1 MLGPEMPCWLGLHA
15 SAEAVDIEAGQ
26 LLKQMNAF
34 GMLRN
39 TEGVPGGGALRG
51 SLLKERLS
59 NRLIKNLQIEPVRN
73 TSQHEHKAVK
83 R

>member
-1 MLGPEMPCWLGLHA
+1 
-15 SAEAVDIEAGQ
+15 
-26 LLKQMNAF
+26 MNAF
-34 GMLRN
+34 GVLRN

-51 SLLKERLS
+51 RLFKERLS
-59 NRLIKNLQIEPVRN
+59 NRLIKDLQIEPVRN